1 MNAIVPSCGVIHMDN
16 REFEYILAIAEE
28 KNLSKAAERL
38 FITQPALSLFLTRLE
53 ERMQVRLFDRTRKGL
68 VPTYAGEKYLEHI
81 QRVIA
86 LEHSF
91 DQELCEICM
100 ERKGVL
106 RVGTSPHIGSVILPD
121 VLTAFQK
128 EYPNIEV
135 RITEGT
141 SHDLERLVDGL
152 KVDLALMHL
161 PHHCEHA
168 EYERISDDRYVMVLA
183 GDHPLATKAYRKD
196 GFSRLFIDP
205 KNAEKAQFILARP
218 EQRVRQISDRI
229 LAKAGIEPN
238 IRLVTSSVQTALCL
252 SECGLGITFMPES
265 YIPLFNV
272 RKDTLFCY
280 LEDEYEAVWTFSIV
294 YPEGVALS
302 TPARFFLNE
311 TKRLFET

>member
-1 MNAIVPSCGVIHMDN
+1 
-16 REFEYILAIAEE
+16 
-28 KNLSKAAERL
+28 
-38 FITQPALSLFLTRLE
+38 
-53 ERMQVRLFDRTRKGL
+53 
-68 VPTYAGEKYLEHI
+68 
-81 QRVIA
+81 
-86 LEHSF
+86 
-91 DQELCEICM
+91 
-100 ERKGVL
+100 
-106 RVGTSPHIGSVILPD
+106 
-121 VLTAFQK
+121 
-128 EYPNIEV
+128 
-135 RITEGT
+135 
-141 SHDLERLVDGL
+141 
-152 KVDLALMHL
+152 
-161 PHHCEHA
+161 
-168 EYERISDDRYVMVLA
+168 MVLA

-252 SECGLGITFMPES
+252 SGCGLGITFMPES